1 MWPYV
6 RKYANYITEKIT
18 SYRVMAFDFCKVKRG
33 RDDGLLRTMPTDS
46 VRVVIFTSKGET
58 SYLCAVVENAASAT
72 KSSRR
77 VGRLQGVHGR
87 TDKRR
92 DQQLLYTALS

>member
-33 RDDGLLRTMPTDS
+33 RDDGLLRTMHTDS
-46 VRVVIFTSKGET
+46 VSDHVVRVRVKPRH
-58 SYLCAVVENAASAT
+58 LCSC
-72 KSSRR
+72 
-77 VGRLQGVHGR
+77 
-87 TDKRR
+87 
-92 DQQLLYTALS
+92 